1 MIVADASVI
10 ATALLDDEADGDIAR
25 RRLRG
30 SQPVA
35 PELMDL
41 EVISVCRRLVLAGRL
56 TAARADQAVEDL
68 IDLPIER
75 ARHTTLVQRCWA
87 LRHNFSPYDA
97 AYVTLAEALDATLV
111 TGDSRLANA
120 PGARCAIEVLSVST
134 ISRE

>member
-41 EVISVCRRLVLAGRL
+41 
-56 TAARADQAVEDL
+56 
-68 IDLPIER
+68 PIER
-75 ARHTTLVQRCWA
+75 ARHTALVQRCWA

-97 AYVTLAEALDATLV
+97 AYVALAEALDTTLV
-111 TGDSRLANA
+111 TGDSHLANA
-120 PGARCAIEVLSVST
+120 PGSHCTIEVLSVSA
-134 ISRE
+134 EQNP